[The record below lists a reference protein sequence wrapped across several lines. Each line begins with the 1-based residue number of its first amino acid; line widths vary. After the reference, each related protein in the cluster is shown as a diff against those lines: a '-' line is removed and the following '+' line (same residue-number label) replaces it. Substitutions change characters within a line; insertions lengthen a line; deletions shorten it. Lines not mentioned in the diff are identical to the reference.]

1 MTAEVTPEID
11 AFLRETRVGVI
22 ATVDGRG
29 HPRTT
34 PIWFLWDDGAAYL
47 FTGRKTRKWR
57 NLLANPRVSLCVDHR
72 QPPYASVILDGAV
85 EEVTAS
91 MGRSLYEDVRRM
103 AVAYY
108 GPVEGEAFAGRYRGD
123 QPDVAHFRLVP
134 ERITHQQS

>member
-1 MTAEVTPEID
+1 MPAEVTPEVD
-11 AFLRETRVGVI
+11 VFLRETRVGVI
-22 ATVDGRG
+22 ATIDANG

-47 FTGRKTRKWR
+47 FTGRKTVKWR
-57 NLLANPRVSLCVDHR
+57 NLLVNPHVSLCVDHR
-72 QPPYASVILDGAV
+72 TPPYASVILDGAV
-85 EEVTAS
+85 EEVTPS

-108 GPVEGEAFAGRYRGD
+108 GLTEGEAFAEGYRGD
-123 QPDVAHFRLVP
+123 RPGVAHFRIVP